1 MVESLHRFFT
11 RASESIYDTMGG
23 EGSALNPGWWNS
35 GAYGSV
41 TVSRKDPKVLCVHVT
56 TRPKA
61 KTLRVANNGY

>member
-1 MVESLHRFFT
+1 
-11 RASESIYDTMGG
+11 MGG